1 MPLHGRHEHRTL
13 FSLRTILI
21 VVVLAVGIVA
31 AFGSRFAALLL
42 YIWFALFRPQ
52 EWVWIDITSLR
63 LSFVLGLLLV
73 VPSLVTGVFPNL
85 THPLSVGT
93 LAFLASALIAQIDAV
108 NPAVGWEW
116 IDFFARLVLVCL
128 LTVTL
133 TTTRQR
139 FIAVLGVIAGSFGF
153 HGAKAGLGFLLGGG
167 ARFHEGLG
175 GSFTDNNAYALAIT
189 SIMPM
194 LFAVA
199 QNISHRWTR
208 LAFLAAVPLSVFA
221 VIGLFSRGGLVSL
234 VAGALMFA
242 WLQQRRY
249 TSLAVVAMAG
259 LLTYAFAPIP
269 QSYFERMET
278 IRTYNEVEEYSA
290 LGRLHY
296 WRVALDMTAD
306 RPLGVGLKN
315 FESAYDRYD
324 FSNGAF
330 GERRAT
336 HNSYLQVLAETGIQG
351 LFAYLFTFTYALI
364 LLFRIRR
371 RSRDSTLDNAT
382 RRFFYTVSNGLIA
395 SVVAFIA
402 GSAFISQAINDLTWL
417 TFALVAALDRISVA
431 ELEHARIRVAG
442 DAAISSSARFTL
454 PLQPGW
460 ARAPIRIGRSDLTRN
475 TNGELKWNVL

>member
-1 MPLHGRHEHRTL
+1 M
-13 FSLRTILI
+13 FSLRTIFV
-21 VVVLAVGIVA
+21 VVVLVAGIVA
-31 AFGSRFAALLL
+31 SFGSRFAALLL

-73 VPSLVTGVFPNL
+73 VPSFLTGVFPNL

-93 LAFLASALIAQIDAV
+93 IAFLASALIAQIDAV
-108 NPAVGWEW
+108 NPAVGWQW
-116 IDFFARLVLVCL
+116 LDFLARLVLVCL

-153 HGAKAGLGFLLGGG
+153 HGAKAGLGFLVGGG

-175 GSFTDNNAYALAIT
+175 GSFTDNNAYALAVT
-189 SIMPM
+189 SVMPL

-199 QNISHRWTR
+199 QNVKHRWAR
-208 LAFLAAVPLSVFA
+208 LALFAAVPLSAFA
-221 VIGLFSRGGLVSL
+221 VIGLFSRGGLLSL
-234 VAGALMFA
+234 IAGALMFA
-242 WLQQRRY
+242 WLQRRRY
-249 TSLAVVAMAG
+249 IALASVVTAG
-259 LLTYAFAPIP
+259 LLGYAFAPIP
-269 QSYFERMET
+269 QSYFERMDT
-278 IRTYNEVEEYSA
+278 IRTYKEVEEYSA

-336 HNSYLQVLAETGIQG
+336 HNSYLQVMAETGIQG
-351 LFAYLFTFTYALI
+351 LLAYLFTFTWALI

-371 RSRDSTLDNAT
+371 RSRDSTLDDEA
-382 RRFFYTVSNGLIA
+382 RRFFFTSSNGLIA
-395 SVVAFIA
+395 SVVAFLA
-402 GSAFISQAINDLTWL
+402 GSTFISQAINDLTWL

-431 ELEHARIRVAG
+431 ELENARARVPG
-442 DAAISSSARFTL
+442 DAAIAPSAAGRAL
-454 PLQPGW
+454 RPQPGW
-460 ARAPIRIGRSDLTRN
+460 AHGPIPVTRPDLTRN
-475 TNGELKWNVL
+475 NNGELKWNAP